1 MWAQTY
7 KTGRPFYR
15 EHKASRSHG
24 TCPGGGSITCPVI
37 DSQISSL
44 IGAIELGP
52 QWLEEVLAI
61 ISLKDEVER
70 VKKQRQATL
79 EKLRR
84 MAKAYI
90 DGVFPDDE
98 YYRQKKPLEMEL
110 ESLVVPKA
118 NAAEEAGRLVMDLPR
133 LWAKANTEERRNLL
147 LTMLDAVYV
156 DAKKTKSIVAI
167 KPKPPFR
174 PVFQVAASRKGSGIH
189 ILNRPADGSSLFLIG
204 SGASTQINSAAI
216 TSISLPDSVYSTLG
230 TSHR

>member
-24 TCPGGGSITCPVI
+24 TCSGGGSITCPVI
-37 DSQISSL
+37 DSQVSSL

-98 YYRQKKPLEMEL
+98 YYRQKKLLEMEL
-110 ESLVVPKA
+110 ESLVVPKS
-118 NAAEEAGRLVMDLPR
+118 EC
-133 LWAKANTEERRNLL
+133 RRG
-147 LTMLDAVYV
+147 
-156 DAKKTKSIVAI
+156 
-167 KPKPPFR
+167 
-174 PVFQVAASRKGSGIH
+174 SR
-189 ILNRPADGSSLFLIG
+189 
-204 SGASTQINSAAI
+204 
-216 TSISLPDSVYSTLG
+216 
-230 TSHR
+230 